1 MTSDKLNKIIENY
14 LVNNKNKLKIN
25 SNDIL
30 NGDVFIAL
38 QGTETH
44 GNDYVTQAIKKG
56 ARYIITDKKINLLR
70 KEKMILLVK
79 DTLFFFTNNC

>member
-1 MTSDKLNKIIENY
+1 MTSDKLNKIIVNY

-38 QGTETH
+38 QGTKTH
-44 GNDYVTQAIKKG
+44 GNNYVTQAIKKG
-56 ARYIITDKKINLLR
+56 ARYIITDRKINLLR
-70 KEKMILLVK
+70 KKKMILLVK
-79 DTLFFFTNNC
+79 DTLFFY

>member
-38 QGTETH
+38 QGTKTH
-44 GNDYVTQAIKKG
+44 GNNYVTQAIKKG
-56 ARYIITDKKINLLR
+56 ARYIITDKKN
-70 KEKMILLVK
+70 
-79 DTLFFFTNNC
+79 